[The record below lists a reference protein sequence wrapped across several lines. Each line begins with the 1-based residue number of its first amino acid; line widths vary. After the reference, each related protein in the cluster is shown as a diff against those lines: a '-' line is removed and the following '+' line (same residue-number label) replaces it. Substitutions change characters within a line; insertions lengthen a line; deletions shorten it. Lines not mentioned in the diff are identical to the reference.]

1 MQLNQGTDYAFRV
14 ILHLSMLPEG
24 SVVSG
29 QLIAEKQ
36 KIPVRFLQKIMRQLT
51 AAGLTRSFRGIEGG
65 FALMKRPQEI
75 SLLDVI
81 TAMEGTL
88 VIQRCLQDE
97 AECSRSCVRQCAVHR
112 VLEDVQDV
120 LAAGLAA
127 ATFDVLAAEE
137 KKRSEEGENE

>member
-97 AECSRSCVRQCAVHR
+97 GECSRSCVRQCAVHR

>member
-36 KIPVRFLQKIMRQLT
+36 RIPVRFLQKIMRQLT

-65 FALMKRPQEI
+65 FALLKKPQEI

-88 VIQRCLQDE
+88 LIQRCLQDE
-97 AECSRSCVRQCAVHR
+97 TECSRSCARQCAVHR
-112 VLEDVQDV
+112 VLEDVQNV
-120 LAAGLAA
+120 LTAGLTA

-137 KKRSEEGENE
+137 KKRSEEGEK